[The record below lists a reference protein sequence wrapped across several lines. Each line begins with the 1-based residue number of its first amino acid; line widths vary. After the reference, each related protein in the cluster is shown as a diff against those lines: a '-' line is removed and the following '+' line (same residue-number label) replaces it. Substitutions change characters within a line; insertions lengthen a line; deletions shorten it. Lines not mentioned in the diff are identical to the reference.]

1 MSPELLA
8 KIINSV
14 GLVFDIIGAC
24 LVAWEVVDKF
34 YGKQYEEAPL
44 IANGV
49 ISAPNKTF
57 DFNKWE
63 HKKYKKMKVGLV
75 FLFFGFLLQI
85 LSNWTC
91 LIF

>member
-1 MSPELLA
+1 MSPELLP
-8 KIINSV
+8 KIINSL
-14 GLVFDIIGAC
+14 GLVLDIIGAC
-24 LVAWEVVDKF
+24 LVAWEVVDQ
-34 YGKQYEEAPL
+34 YNGNQYEEAPL

-49 ISAPNKTF
+49 IPAPNKTS

-63 HKKYKKMKVGLV
+63 HKKYKKMKAGLG